1 MRYAWARSLL
11 RQLANG
17 LRRRPA
23 VLRVWVF
30 GKNSVVFVRIHCGST
45 QSVEL
50 FLVGRQECVPNLS
63 GPLCEVFQTWRPP
76 VASALCATRM
86 TIHRGFCSRKE
97 SICFSSSSLK
107 SSEEQCFAVQHCF
120 SHWRCKAW
128 LFDTIMSV
136 T

>member
-63 GPLCEVFQTWRPP
+63 VGQARPP
-76 VASALCATRM
+76 VQSACSASGWFLPSHPR
-86 TIHRGFCSRKE
+86 SRV
-97 SICFSSSSLK
+97 IT
-107 SSEEQCFAVQHCF
+107 V
-120 SHWRCKAW
+120 
-128 LFDTIMSV
+128 
-136 T
+136 